1 MTCCEEQFAYA
12 VISVMY
18 FVTDWKRRTV
28 KFKHSL
34 YCRIEAMDQDP
45 TMWIKKEETDEVKT
59 ELHSMADKIFQYS
72 VLTTRGN
79 ICPVR
84 ARHLEDGCKQGS
96 GLPIQHEEG
105 VNKEFLEDPLK
116 TEGPSVSVKQDPE
129 LKQHADGSEHNVSFH
144 TSTLLCRKCSKNVV
158 TQIWGIQ
165 AKLSWMVCNCNL

>member
-1 MTCCEEQFAYA
+1 
-12 VISVMY
+12 
-18 FVTDWKRRTV
+18 
-28 KFKHSL
+28 
-34 YCRIEAMDQDP
+34 MDQDP

-59 ELHSMADKIFQYS
+59 ELRSMANKIFQYS

-84 ARHLEDGCKQGS
+84 ARHLENGCKQGS

-129 LKQHADGSEHNVSFH
+129 LKQHADGSEHNSVKDPFGISW
-144 TSTLLCRKCSKNVV
+144 STDFIKEDPELNLEINV
-158 TQIWGIQ
+158 TEDIAGEQ
-165 AKLSWMVCNCNL
+165 S